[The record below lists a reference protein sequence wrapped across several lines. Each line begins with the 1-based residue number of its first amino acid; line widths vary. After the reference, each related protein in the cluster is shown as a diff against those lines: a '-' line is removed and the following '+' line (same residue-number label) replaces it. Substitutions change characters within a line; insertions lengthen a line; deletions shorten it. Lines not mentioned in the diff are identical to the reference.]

1 MATTPHPS
9 TSDLDEEVQKAV
21 HRWFWPQPLRVLQQ
35 WSMERAMTIWM
46 DERDA
51 GFSTCSFAPVYGK
64 GSALSGRDAGIGGDA
79 TRAGESRG

>member
-1 MATTPHPS
+1 
-9 TSDLDEEVQKAV
+9 
-21 HRWFWPQPLRVLQQ
+21 
-35 WSMERAMTIWM
+35 MTIWM